1 MASKTRWKVKT
12 KKQALLQRIQDRVM
26 ANDRQ
31 SVKQRMMRDE
41 FRFYTLAAY
50 LRDKYPP
57 PEQRKVSTKWIIED
71 FSKIDWPGLFP
82 HIDRDVLLKEIQRQ
96 EEAINMNIHNINR
109 MAETKPDRYC
119 HPHAQQKTKMR
130 AMEMIKEKNNISSGK
145 NMQGYTFELLLSDT
159 TNTERGH
166 QREMKETIKK
176 QYVEQSF
183 PFINTNGNKRQHQ
196 FRPHTKKDECSSH
209 VSRVREVEKEL
220 FLNRPADLE
229 SQEKLRPV
237 KPFTAK
243 HNLLSKTA
251 PWQEQLKEFNE
262 AVQINNPTTG
272 DTYHSQLSTEAT
284 PTLIYRENASLK
296 MEQLKSQQGA
306 DEKLRPFIRQL
317 KRQPINTVIQGYF
330 MQKGILCY
338 LQKDDR
344 APGGKTP
351 LLVIPETAA
360 RHLIFQIHNND
371 YTAHPG
377 QRKLESMIRRKYKIL
392 GLSRIVKETVADCH
406 ICPLLKPS
414 VLGARPTLA
423 TRLPKD
429 LSSVLYCDILTIDD
443 ASGCKVILWVHA
455 TSQLTFG
462 LMLDPS
468 KDTSE
473 QILEHFFRNIFPLTG
488 PICVVSDNESVI
500 AAGAA
505 PFRYRALNCPKT
517 ATPPHMPCSNIAERL
532 NRSLLSFMRSSIATR
547 MLENPDVEMIFNL
560 WIYCHNYGV
569 SSVDNLSPIEKFTI
583 RRHKTLD
590 FAGLSNYDFFQNHLD
605 SSAAKLLQHQQAMLQ
620 YLHDLNKQRRQKGYE
635 KFQNSKYDNINPFKI
650 GQLVVLKDGKSK
662 KQFNK
667 LEESYRGPFCIIAQD
682 GLSNVLAAYKRQDL
696 LSELNKTTYRAGN
709 NLPLFKT
716 VKVTADQLA
725 LCPRSM
731 LRKAD
736 CSNMKAY
743 PPFLFFNDE
752 TPSKL
757 VRRNLNGFIKSRI
770 IDKRA
775 KNLEQHGQILH
786 EEGTVVIEDHTPETE
801 FLQEEQEG
809 ILAEEDCE
817 PYDMVS
823 LKGHARD
830 PISMRMAE
838 LPAENAVS
846 YTHLTLPTKA

>member
-1 MASKTRWKVKT
+1 MKVCKFQSNKQLSEHAWAKSIGETWDDVNQHWDDTGHSEQAKDSMVTPEVVVHGAPLFKTDMLPRCLLMAISADMTKGRLYRDICKKYNNIKPYNLKQKIEAHDWVRGQLRHFQFEFPQQTCSVLVACTKANNYEVGIDREAVEEAISKIPEAISQYSDIVSIHSAMWFRGYHGQSDQVYTSTLKKELRWGGKVEIFKIPRVGSKLQDRENRHQTNFADVFSTDDSHKRCAMTNTVDRHVASKTRWKVKT

-262 AVQINNPTTG
+262 AVQIDNPTTG

-360 RHLIFQIHNND
+360 RHLIFQI
-371 YTAHPG
+371 
-377 QRKLESMIRRKYKIL
+377 QRKNLRTRRLKLK
-392 GLSRIVKETVADCH
+392 SPNCVKKWRTF
-406 ICPLLKPS
+406 LL
-414 VLGARPTLA
+414 
-423 TRLPKD
+423 
-429 LSSVLYCDILTIDD
+429 
-443 ASGCKVILWVHA
+443 
-455 TSQLTFG
+455 
-462 LMLDPS
+462 
-468 KDTSE
+468 
-473 QILEHFFRNIFPLTG
+473 
-488 PICVVSDNESVI
+488 PI
-500 AAGAA
+500 
-505 PFRYRALNCPKT
+505 
-517 ATPPHMPCSNIAERL
+517 M
-532 NRSLLSFMRSSIATR
+532 MQSI
-547 MLENPDVEMIFNL
+547 
-560 WIYCHNYGV
+560 
-569 SSVDNLSPIEKFTI
+569 
-583 RRHKTLD
+583 
-590 FAGLSNYDFFQNHLD
+590 Q
-605 SSAAKLLQHQQAMLQ
+605 
-620 YLHDLNKQRRQKGYE
+620 
-635 KFQNSKYDNINPFKI
+635 
-650 GQLVVLKDGKSK
+650 
-662 KQFNK
+662 
-667 LEESYRGPFCIIAQD
+667 
-682 GLSNVLAAYKRQDL
+682 
-696 LSELNKTTYRAGN
+696 
-709 NLPLFKT
+709 
-716 VKVTADQLA
+716 
-725 LCPRSM
+725 
-731 LRKAD
+731 
-736 CSNMKAY
+736 
-743 PPFLFFNDE
+743 
-752 TPSKL
+752 
-757 VRRNLNGFIKSRI
+757 
-770 IDKRA
+770 
-775 KNLEQHGQILH
+775 
-786 EEGTVVIEDHTPETE
+786 
-801 FLQEEQEG
+801 
-809 ILAEEDCE
+809 
-817 PYDMVS
+817 
-823 LKGHARD
+823 
-830 PISMRMAE
+830 
-838 LPAENAVS
+838 
-846 YTHLTLPTKA
+846 